1 MSHRYFAL
9 SQLGAAVAAFAIGTA
24 ASAAPV
30 RVKVT
35 TENLA
40 PSNSIS
46 FAPLHVGFNNGT
58 FDAFN
63 NGQTATAGIK
73 SVAEG
78 GGGMQWQADFA
89 LADPTATRGTIP
101 GPLVPGGARSLTF
114 DVDTT
119 VNQFFTFAAMAVP
132 SNDFFIGNDS
142 PTRFHLFDAAGNL
155 LINSIGQKAS
165 DIWDAGSEAFDPLNA
180 AFLVVGNNDLRT
192 EQHGVVSFNFSELA
206 GFDGLTTAKGYVFD
220 SQLAAATDI
229 YRISFE
235 IVPVPEPQTYA
246 LTMAG
251 LLAMGWIA
259 RRRRIKPHASAA

>member
-9 SQLGAAVAAFAIGTA
+9 SQLGAAVATLAICTA
-24 ASAAPV
+24 ASAAQV
-30 RVKVT
+30 QVKVT

-40 PSNSIS
+40 PSNSVS

-58 FDAFN
+58 FDAFD
-63 NGQTATAGIK
+63 NGQTATAGII

-78 GGGMQWQADFA
+78 GGGMAWQADFA

-101 GPLVPGGARSLTF
+101 GPLQPGNIRTLTF
-114 DVDTT
+114 TVDTAI
-119 VNQFFTFAAMAVP
+119 NRFFTFGSMVVP

-142 PTRFHLFDAAGNL
+142 PTEYQLFDAAGNL
-155 LINSIGQKAS
+155 LITSIDQKAG

-180 AFLVVGNNDLRT
+180 AFLAIGTNALRT
-192 EQHGVVSFNFSELA
+192 EQNGVVSFNFSELS
-206 GFDGLTTAKGYVFD
+206 GFNGLTTATGYVFD
-220 SQLAAATDI
+220 SQLAADTDI

-246 LTMAG
+246 LMVAG
-251 LLAMGWIA
+251 LVATGWIA
-259 RRRRIKPHASAA
+259 RRRGGKQGGSPT

>member
-1 MSHRYFAL
+1 MSHRYFAPAHL
-9 SQLGAAVAAFAIGTA
+9 AAAFAALAIGTA

-63 NGQTATAGIK
+63 NGQTATAGII

-78 GGGMQWQADFA
+78 GGGMAWQADFA
-89 LADPTATRGTIP
+89 LADPTATRGTIA
-101 GPLVPGGARSLTF
+101 GPLQPGDIRSRTF
-114 DVDTT
+114 TVDTSI
-119 VNQFFTFAAMAVP
+119 NQFFTFAAMAVP
-132 SNDFFIGNDS
+132 SNDSFIGNDS

-165 DIWDAGSEAFDPLNA
+165 DIWDAGSEVFDPLNA
-180 AFLVVGNNDLRT
+180 AFLVVGNNDLRI
-192 EQHGVVSFNFSELA
+192 EEHGVVSFNFSQLA
-206 GFDGLTTAKGYVFD
+206 GFNGLTTATGYVFN

-251 LLAMGWIA
+251 LVATGWIA
-259 RRRRIKPHASAA
+259 RRRRVKPGATVA